1 MRSVLGV
8 LGGQLGLERPAFFQK
23 AAVFVPRRFQF
34 RFAAASLYERDE
46 RQQQLAGG
54 RLALAAH
61 DFQRRP
67 LLPASVGVGARFF
80 QDVRE
85 QPASPAEENSV
96 ISSSVKFSVI
106 FRKYNRT
113 AYKTPDR
120 FV

>member
-85 QPASPAEENSV
+85 QRREQRARQSRRGEQRDQQLCEV
-96 ISSSVKFSVI
+96 LRHIS
-106 FRKYNRT
+106 
-113 AYKTPDR
+113 
-120 FV
+120 